1 MRLMYRM
8 LNIFGVTMA
17 FGGVVYAFCTFLEL
31 SGARI
36 AAVYVVG
43 FVGVACLLMAW
54 LVKDR
59 VHRRLYLTGI
69 WIGIVLLATD
79 LLLAFLSADYNN
91 RGLNKANLM
100 GSVLLI
106 ATGAF
111 CWFVAIM
118 LKAGPALEYMAQ
130 HPEAKIDRDADFSAP
145 KDSLALP
152 PPPDGLHIPGPSL
165 WPALI
170 AASAAL
176 IAIGLVFKVQVNGLI
191 VAGIILAVVTGGG
204 WFRQAWREST
214 ALAEHKDHEG
224 EHAGR

>member
-8 LNIFGVTMA
+8 LNIFGATMA
-17 FGGVVYAFCTFLEL
+17 FGGIVYAFCTFLEL
-31 SGARI
+31 SGWRI
-36 AAVYVVG
+36 AAVYAVG
-43 FVGVACLLMAW
+43 FFGLACLLMAW
-54 LVKDR
+54 VVKDR
-59 VHRRLYLTGI
+59 VHRRVYLTGI
-69 WIGIVLLATD
+69 WIGIVILGAD

-130 HPEAKIDRDADFSAP
+130 HPEAKIDRDADYSAP
-145 KDSLALP
+145 KDALAP
-152 PPPDGLHIPGPSL
+152 PPAPAGVHIPGPSL

-170 AASAAL
+170 AGSAAL
-176 IAIGLVFKVQVNGLI
+176 IGIGLVFKVQVNGI
-191 VAGIILAVVTGGG
+191 VVAGILLAVITGGG

-214 ALAEHKDHEG
+214 ALTDHEDSER
-224 EHAGR
+224 EHAGH